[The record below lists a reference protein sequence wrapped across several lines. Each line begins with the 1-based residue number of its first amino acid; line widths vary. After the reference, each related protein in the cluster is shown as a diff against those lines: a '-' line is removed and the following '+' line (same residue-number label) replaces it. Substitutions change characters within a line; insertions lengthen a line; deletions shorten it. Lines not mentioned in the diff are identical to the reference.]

1 MLFLL
6 SLPLLLVP
14 WLLYWIW
21 RDPRAAVR
29 QARLLSEG
37 FIPGGFIPGA
47 GLPRGDLRKTL
58 EWRGKEVQL
67 SVGAA
72 RCHISSSHA
81 AGTPVNSADI
91 TGITSAWGS
100 YDAPLDAGNRS
111 DASSSRELSFP
122 DIQYQQG
129 ADDFCAYYGLASA
142 LLIRHESVL
151 CRQLPPEPSPEPSTL
166 GPAVGE
172 SSAGLAEDCSGA
184 GPPAPRVASPAGQRR
199 GCSTSILLQRVS
211 PARRAGDGP
220 GTDAPRAGNSPGAD
234 VSRAATPV
242 GRVHAARFL
251 SISSRVERG
260 GRAWSPG
267 SDVRHRHS
275 RSPGSDVR
283 HRHSRARI
291 TWRAWLVSS
300 YCPPRH
306 HPLVAPPLP
315 NAGKR
320 RRGRSSWVP
329 CASRK

>member
-21 RDPRAAVR
+21 RDPRAVVR

-37 FIPGGFIPGA
+37 FIPGA
-47 GLPRGDLRKTL
+47 GLPRGDLRETL
-58 EWRGKEVQL
+58 EWRGKKVQL

-100 YDAPLDAGNRS
+100 YDAPLDAGNRL
-111 DASSSRELSFP
+111 DASSSRELSSP

-129 ADDFCAYYGLASA
+129 ADDFCAYFGLASA
-142 LLIRHESVL
+142 LLIWHESVL
-151 CRQLPPEPSPEPSTL
+151 CRQLPPEPSTL

-199 GCSTSILLQRVS
+199 GCSTSILLQCGTGNGT
-211 PARRAGDGP
+211 GDGP
-220 GTDAPRAGNSPGAD
+220 GADAPRARCSPGAD

-242 GRVHAARFL
+242 GRVHAA
-251 SISSRVERG
+251 
-260 GRAWSPG
+260 
-267 SDVRHRHS
+267 
-275 RSPGSDVR
+275 
-283 HRHSRARI
+283 
-291 TWRAWLVSS
+291 
-300 YCPPRH
+300 
-306 HPLVAPPLP
+306 
-315 NAGKR
+315 
-320 RRGRSSWVP
+320 
-329 CASRK
+329 

>member
-21 RDPRAAVR
+21 RDPRAVVR

-37 FIPGGFIPGA
+37 FIPGA
-47 GLPRGDLRKTL
+47 GLPRGDLRETL
-58 EWRGKEVQL
+58 EWRGKKVQL

-129 ADDFCAYYGLASA
+129 ADDFCVHYGLASA

-199 GCSTSILLQRVS
+199 GCSTSILLQCV
-211 PARRAGDGP
+211 
-220 GTDAPRAGNSPGAD
+220 
-234 VSRAATPV
+234 
-242 GRVHAARFL
+242 
-251 SISSRVERG
+251 
-260 GRAWSPG
+260 
-267 SDVRHRHS
+267 
-275 RSPGSDVR
+275 
-283 HRHSRARI
+283 
-291 TWRAWLVSS
+291 
-300 YCPPRH
+300 
-306 HPLVAPPLP
+306 
-315 NAGKR
+315 
-320 RRGRSSWVP
+320 
-329 CASRK
+329 